1 MSDVMKTFGNFN
13 VRILRQHDRYGLEDC
28 LIHND
33 EEEPIVEFYDNR
45 YVNDGDWKRGQFVA
59 RYYAE
64 TLREDCVRIYQYG
77 LQLEGDIPAWHI
89 HPVDMAL
96 IFRWLRQE
104 LPQFRLT
111 AKQLSDLNLFRS
123 QYSLEADRIQNGLAR
138 ALIRTVRNEGHG
150 RCWFG
155 TFNTDKPGLA
165 EYRHGRICNF
175 SCDFVIPRYDEKIQ
189 QELLKYHNTRRFQ
202 AVQTVIER
210 LPLLHGYS
218 LFWS

>member
-1 MSDVMKTFGNFN
+1 MCIRDRGN
-13 VRILRQHDRYGLEDC
+13 V
-28 LIHND
+28 
-33 EEEPIVEFYDNR
+33 
-45 YVNDGDWKRGQFVA
+45 
-59 RYYAE
+59 
-64 TLREDCVRIYQYG
+64 
-77 LQLEGDIPAWHI
+77 PAWHI
-89 HPVDMAL
+89 HPIDMAL